1 MSKFQDFVIGMNE
14 AAGITPAGAIILSQF
29 GADEKNKALNSIKS
43 QVRGAFQG
51 IRSVVGKRESAS
63 DDGAQ
68 AVAYARRAARVRGTA
83 ENFLMMQT
91 GLLRS
96 VSKNIS
102 TMNDWM
108 ATPSAPATPTKAT
121 PTTARRT
128 PMRDPIT
135 GRFVAREL
143 TAWERIAKSFESF
156 RANMKPVANATP
168 APLQRDP
175 KTGRFL
181 PRETAPA
188 RNTWMNI
195 ADVLMK
201 PLKGIRESLQEIQK
215 KQIQPLLD
223 KGIRLRDKGKDFAE
237 SMRKLMSPSEWSKRL
252 QSVLTKPFQP
262 FLTMFRRTGAPT
274 EVKPEGTTTA
284 APDTPSTEETK
295 KTSGLLS
302 RMTNFMES
310 VRDTFND
317 LPGVGAVTS
326 LMVMKVTKAQTE
338 ELVKIREI
346 LERTFKLEQSAEA
359 RAERAEDAKEEE
371 SFEKRAGQA
380 RVMPTFDKLKKEKGG
395 GGWFGGLM
403 QTILGELV
411 EGAMLRYG
419 LGKIGNLFKKIPG
432 VGKILSLLG
441 RIGEFFEKIPGIGKL
456 FRLFKGGGAAAGGV
470 GILAKLGGIGEW
482 LSGLTKVFSKIPGLG
497 KLLGLGKGVLG
508 KLAWPL
514 TVIMGIF
521 DFFSGWKDAGT
532 ILGKAEDQ
540 LTMMDRLGAGVGSV
554 LGGLVGILDS
564 VLGLFGIKTDL
575 GGFVKKWYA
584 KIYSTVANFLVDS
597 IMKPFTALGEQIAK
611 IFGFRSLQSAM
622 DFAKFKL
629 EKGTKFIK
637 EAFTKMAATVSEY
650 IDGLKKRA
658 IEGIKSIGAAI
669 GDFFTKTINW
679 ATEGVKNLASAIGEK
694 FVGIGDSVAQYLGF
708 DSMKSAYQ
716 ALRDKITGVFSGI
729 GAGVA
734 KLLGFE
740 NFDALVDRVIA
751 LKDMILKPFTYIQEK
766 IGGFVKG
773 LGKIAGYLGYND
785 KEFADYEKKVNEDRA
800 NTARARQQKEQEARE
815 AAQRASQS
823 PNTPIQVPTAPASTP
838 TAPPVAGQQYDP
850 TLDTSRQADI
860 PAPVRMPAAGAPPIS
875 SQAPTTEGQGA
886 EWVRP
891 LMSGVTSDFGMRKH
905 PVTGQDAKM
914 HEGTDYAGK
923 MGDPVKAAGDGVVQL
938 ASSLRG
944 YGNVVY
950 LNHKN
955 GYQTRYAH
963 LSSFA
968 PLSIGQEVKAGQV
981 IGAVGNTGIGTGPH
995 LHFEVRKGWSL
1006 ANSQTKPENPE
1017 IFFRSQQE
1025 TQEEDRS
1032 QRPQA
1037 VPVQRPPRDPDV
1049 MTGWKRPNPVASA
1062 ISTGIGRMA
1071 DTVLSKI
1078 PGGSTRPVVPPR
1090 DPSMRTPGPGAP
1102 GGGIN
1107 YRPGQVPPEIAEM
1120 AVKMEKET
1128 GIPAA
1133 VTIAQWAT
1141 ESGWG
1146 QKSIGNNVFG
1156 ITKARRHTK
1165 SQTKSTTEDI
1175 TYDQLMKFNPEERAS
1190 VRTLDGQPITGP
1202 WQGKMKVKMD
1212 RQFADFDTLEDA
1224 FRDHA
1229 RLLSANTGPYK
1240 TAFDRYKM
1248 TGDVQG
1254 FIRDISPTYATDRNY
1269 SNVIGRIAGQRNVI
1283 DAIGSSRQ
1291 ALGVAPPPV
1300 TVAQAPTMGRDIM
1313 RTTAENAQM
1322 ARALT
1327 QPSQGSTLN
1336 VAPVNVNQQ
1345 TTSIVADL
1353 KARNTENTHKRIM
1366 DREYYRT

>member
-1 MSKFQDFVIGMNE
+1 MSKFQDFVFGLNE
-14 AAGITPAGAIILSQF
+14 SAGITPAGAILLSQF
-29 GADEKNKALNSIKS
+29 GADEKNKAISSIKS

-51 IRSVVGKRESAS
+51 IRSIVGKREPGN
-63 DDGAQ
+63 DDAAQ
-68 AVAYARRAARVRGTA
+68 AVAYARRASRVRGTA

-108 ATPSAPATPTKAT
+108 ASLYKQMASPSAPATPTKTT

-156 RANMKPVANATP
+156 RANMKPVASTAP
-168 APLQRDP
+168 VPLQRDP

-181 PRETAPA
+181 PRTAEQTP
-188 RNTWMNI
+188 NTWMNI
-195 ADVLMK
+195 TDVLMK
-201 PLKGIRESLQEIQK
+201 PLKGIRVSLQEIQK

-237 SMRKLMSPSEWSKRL
+237 SMRKMMSPSEWSKRL

-262 FLTMFRRTGAPT
+262 LISIFRRSGAT
-274 EVKPEGTTTA
+274 TQVTPEGTTS
-284 APDTPSTEETK
+284 APNVFTEETK
-295 KTSGLLS
+295 KTGGLLS

-359 RAERAEDAKEEE
+359 RAERAEDAKEET
-371 SFEKRAGQA
+371 SFESRAGQA

-395 GGWFGGLM
+395 GGWFGGLI

-419 LGKIGNLFKKIPG
+419 LKGLGGKLLSKFPVLGKIGDLFKKIPG
-432 VGKILSLLG
+432 VGKLLG
-441 RIGEFFEKIPGIGKL
+441 M
-456 FRLFKGGGAAAGGV
+456 FKGGGAAAGGV

-482 LSGLTKVFSKIPGLG
+482 LSGLTKVFTKIPGLG

-514 TVIMGIF
+514 TVIMAIF
-521 DFFSGWKDAGT
+521 DFFSGWKDAGKV
-532 ILGKAEDQ
+532 LGKAEDQ
-540 LTMMDRLGAGVGSV
+540 LTMMDRLGAGVGSI

-564 VLGLFGIKTDL
+564 VLGLFGIKTDM

-584 KIYSTVANFLVDS
+584 KIYSTIANFLVDS

-611 IFGFRSLQSAM
+611 VFGFRSLQSAL
-622 DFAKFKL
+622 DFVQFKL
-629 EKGTKFIK
+629 DKGTKFIK
-637 EAFTKMAATVSEY
+637 EAFTKMATTVGEY

-679 ATEGVKNLASAIGEK
+679 ATEGVKNLAGAIGEK
-694 FVGIGDSVAQYLGF
+694 FVGIGDSVAKYLGF
-708 DSMKSAYQ
+708 DSMKYAYES
-716 ALRDKITGVFSGI
+716 LRDKITGVFSGI

-740 NFDALVDRVIA
+740 NFDALVDRVMA

-800 NTARARQQKEQEARE
+800 ANERARQQKAQQARE
-815 AAQRASQS
+815 AAQRAEQR
-823 PNTPIQVPTAPASTP
+823 PNEPIQVPTTPASTP
-838 TAPPVAGQQYDP
+838 APALETQNYDP
-850 TLDTSRQADI
+850 ALDTSRQVDI
-860 PAPVRMPAAGAPPIS
+860 PAPTRMPAAGAPPV
-875 SQAPTTEGQGA
+875 SQTPTTEGQGS

-891 LMSGVTSDFGMRKH
+891 LMTGVTSDFGMRNH
-905 PVTGQDAKM
+905 PVTGQEAKM

-1006 ANSQTKPENPE
+1006 ANNQTKPENPE

-1025 TQEEDRS
+1025 TQEQDHS
-1032 QRPQA
+1032 QRPSA

-1062 ISTGIGRMA
+1062 ISTGIGRIA

-1078 PGGSTRPVVPPR
+1078 PRGSTRPVVPPR
-1090 DPSMRTPGPGAP
+1090 DPSMRTPGPGGP
-1102 GGGIN
+1102 GSGGIN

-1146 QKSIGNNVFG
+1146 QKGIGNNVFG
-1156 ITKARRHTK
+1156 MTKARRHTK

-1175 TYDQLMKFNPEERAS
+1175 TYDQLMKFSPAERAS
-1190 VRTLDGQPITGP
+1190 VRTLDGQPINGP

-1212 RQFADFDTLEDA
+1212 REFADFDTLEDA

-1254 FIRDISPTYATDRNY
+1254 FIRDIAPTYATDRNY
-1269 SNVIGRIAGQRNVI
+1269 SNVIGRIAGQRNVM
-1283 DAIGSSRQ
+1283 DAIGSSRN

-1313 RTTAENAQM
+1313 RTSAENAQM
-1322 ARALT
+1322 ARSLA
-1327 QPSQGSTLN
+1327 QQAQGGTLN
-1336 VAPVNVNQQ
+1336 VAPVNVNQN